1 MDTVKP
7 APLGP
12 RRELPHA
19 PRSAPSDREV
29 FDALRERA
37 RGVQAR
43 GRVAETL
50 YALALD
56 IFGDDGSL
64 QPVERRWLTDAL
76 AMPVSEAAYEAVD
89 TLLRELADVVG
100 SAPPRVRTRLN
111 YSRVSRIDFE

>member
-1 MDTVKP
+1 MHTVKS
-7 APLGP
+7 ASLGP
-12 RRELPHA
+12 RGA
-19 PRSAPSDREV
+19 VPRPPRAAPSERDLFE
-29 FDALRERA
+29 ALRQRA
-37 RGVQAR
+37 RGVHAR

-50 YALALD
+50 HALALD

-64 QPVERRWLTDAL
+64 QPAERRWLTDAL

-100 SAPPRVRTRLN
+100 AAPPRVRTRLT

>member
-1 MDTVKP
+1 MDTVKSARLGRRRALP
-7 APLGP
+7 FAPP
-12 RRELPHA
+12 V
-19 PRSAPSDREV
+19 APSERDLIE
-29 FDALRERA
+29 ALRERA

-50 YALALD
+50 HALALD

-64 QPVERRWLTDAL
+64 QLAERRWLTEAL

-89 TLLRELADVVG
+89 TLLRELADVLG
-100 SAPPRVRTRLN
+100 AAPPRVRTRLT